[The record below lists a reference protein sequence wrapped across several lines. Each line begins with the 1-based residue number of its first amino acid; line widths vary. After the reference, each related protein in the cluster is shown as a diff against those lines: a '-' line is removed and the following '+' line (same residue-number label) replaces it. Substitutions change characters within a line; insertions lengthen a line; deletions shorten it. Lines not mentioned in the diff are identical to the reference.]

1 MDRSMRQSETK
12 PTLSG
17 SGRLNSNTTTNCG
30 RVTGFTISIAMAC
43 AICMLEVGGCQK
55 VLFPE
60 SEPRNQF
67 ERSDNLRDRFTPVTE
82 PDVFGNPKPALR
94 ARLSPPTG

>member
-1 MDRSMRQSETK
+1 
-12 PTLSG
+12 
-17 SGRLNSNTTTNCG
+17 
-30 RVTGFTISIAMAC
+30 
-43 AICMLEVGGCQK
+43 MLEVVGCQK

-94 ARLSPPTG
+94 ARLSPPSG

>member
-1 MDRSMRQSETK
+1 MGGSMPRVESNPSRRLSLPRPAR
-12 PTLSG
+12 PTIT
-17 SGRLNSNTTTNCG
+17 SGRWVAIVCSVAMGCMAG
-30 RVTGFTISIAMAC
+30 VT
-43 AICMLEVGGCQK
+43 GCQK

-82 PDVFGNPKPALR
+82 PDVFGTPKPALR
-94 ARLSPPTG
+94 ARLAPPST

>member
-1 MDRSMRQSETK
+1 MSPSMLELKVMNQDGCTAALIE
-12 PTLSG
+12 PTTI
-17 SGRLNSNTTTNCG
+17 RCG
-30 RVTGFTISIAMAC
+30 RRVGFLVFMSMG
-43 AICMLEVGGCQK
+43 CMMWVGGCQK

>member
-1 MDRSMRQSETK
+1 MRQPEVK
-12 PTLSG
+12 PARS
-17 SGRLNSNTTTNCG
+17 SSKILNANTTTHCG
-30 RVTGFTISIAMAC
+30 RVTGLTISIAMAC

-94 ARLSPPTG
+94 ARLSPPSG

>member
-1 MDRSMRQSETK
+1 MGVAMHFPTTSPRTPRPRTAADASTIHGGRSRRIALL
-12 PTLSG
+12 LSMG
-17 SGRLNSNTTTNCG
+17 CVIG
-30 RVTGFTISIAMAC
+30 AA
-43 AICMLEVGGCQK
+43 GCQK

-94 ARLSPPTG
+94 ARLAPSTT

>member
-1 MDRSMRQSETK
+1 MMQRAMHCFK
-12 PTLSG
+12 
-17 SGRLNSNTTTNCG
+17 SNFWPMVRRRATIDCG
-30 RVTGFTISIAMAC
+30 WRVLATISIA
-43 AICMLEVGGCQK
+43 IGGLLCLPSCQK

-60 SEPRNQF
+60 TEPRNQF

-94 ARLSPPTG
+94 SRLSPPAG

>member
-1 MDRSMRQSETK
+1 MIIMQITMRCIESIQLPKVRARATM
-12 PTLSG
+12 
-17 SGRLNSNTTTNCG
+17 NCG
-30 RVTGFTISIAMAC
+30 RRALITISIAIGGF
-43 AICMLEVGGCQK
+43 ICMPGCQK

-82 PDVFGNPKPALR
+82 PDVFGTPKPALR
-94 ARLSPPTG
+94 ARLSPPAG

>member
-1 MDRSMRQSETK
+1 MSESTAHAHATHTRERRKTNARS
-12 PTLSG
+12 
-17 SGRLNSNTTTNCG
+17 TTMNCG
-30 RVTGFTISIAMAC
+30 RLVLITISMAMG
-43 AICMLEVGGCQK
+43 CMLCTMGMGGCQK

>member
-1 MDRSMRQSETK
+1 MILMQNVMHCIESIQLPKVRARATM
-12 PTLSG
+12 
-17 SGRLNSNTTTNCG
+17 NCG
-30 RVTGFTISIAMAC
+30 RRVLITISIA
-43 AICMLEVGGCQK
+43 IGGFVCMPGCQK

-82 PDVFGNPKPALR
+82 PDVFGTPKPALR
-94 ARLSPPTG
+94 ARLSPPAS